1 MPSKES
7 ALERQSVRG
16 EPRGVVASREAKRS
30 LDRQLCE
37 ALEALQ
43 LQTQRAEYA
52 EAALIL
58 AQGQR
63 DALRV
68 AFRRR
73 IASSHLL
80 ARAAALEAEAAEWR
94 NRYFNLRNRLEAILQ
109 RFGILRLARLMPS
122 PLRRFVR
129 NRMLGPKRQP

>member
-1 MPSKES
+1 MPGNAN
-7 ALERQSVRG
+7 ALGRIEVGSQPVRG
-16 EPRGVVASREAKRS
+16 EPSCGVAAAPAAELS
-30 LDRQLCE
+30 LDRQLRE

-52 EAALIL
+52 EAALTV

-63 DALRV
+63 DALRA

-80 ARAAALEAEAAEWR
+80 ARVATLEAEAAERR
-94 NRYFNLRNRLEAILQ
+94 NQ
-109 RFGILRLARLMPS
+109 RFVIPGLARLMPS
-122 PLRRFVR
+122 PLRRFLR
-129 NRMLGPKRQP
+129 KRMLGSKRQS